1 MFSKND
7 WFLSL
12 VFHKNGTV
20 IEKTHKNNDLTFDKT
35 KTGPLLGAP
44 FCLLTE
50 KCSDEGTV
58 LAFGNA
64 RTVPSFV
71 FLLCLKMD

>member
-1 MFSKND
+1 MHGHVLKND

-44 FCLLTE
+44 FCL
-50 KCSDEGTV
+50 
-58 LAFGNA
+58 
-64 RTVPSFV
+64 
-71 FLLCLKMD
+71 

>member
-35 KTGPLLGAP
+35 KTRPLLEVP
-44 FCLLTE
+44 FL
-50 KCSDEGTV
+50 SV
-58 LAFGNA
+58 N
-64 RTVPSFV
+64 R
-71 FLLCLKMD
+71 KM